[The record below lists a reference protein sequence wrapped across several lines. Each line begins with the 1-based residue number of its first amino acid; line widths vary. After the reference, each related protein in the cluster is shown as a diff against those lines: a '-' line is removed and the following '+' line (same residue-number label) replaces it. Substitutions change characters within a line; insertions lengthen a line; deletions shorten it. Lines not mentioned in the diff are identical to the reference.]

1 MSAIGIFPWLVIAC
15 LAAAAVL
22 AAIFASQ
29 TIGDAPIGQTIT
41 WILSTEAVPPALMTA
56 AVLAI
61 HFFRQSH
68 HTWRHMQ

>member
-1 MSAIGIFPWLVIAC
+1 MRIFPWLVIAC

-29 TIGDAPIGQTIT
+29 PNLHERIGQTIT
-41 WILSTEAVPPALMTA
+41 SILSTEAVPPALITA

-61 HFFRQSH
+61 HFFRKSH
-68 HTWRHMQ
+68 HTGRHTQ

>member
-1 MSAIGIFPWLVIAC
+1 MSVIGILPWLVIAC
-15 LAAAAVL
+15 LAAAVV
-22 AAIFASQ
+22 AAIFAPQ
-29 TIGDAPIGQTIT
+29 TSVHEPIGQTIT